1 MFPGYFPGT
10 SGCSRNLPAKQDMCW
25 RLGQEGLVL
34 RILRFDEDLRPI
46 LGSTSVNNW
55 GPGHSLSLSFFFF
68 FFASVKWVQQSGVQA
83 PYRMIA

>member
-1 MFPGYFPGT
+1 M
-10 SGCSRNLPAKQDMCW
+10 
-25 RLGQEGLVL
+25 L

-46 LGSTSVNNW
+46 LESTSVNNW
-55 GPGHSLSLSFFFF
+55 GPGHSLSLSFFF